1 MNNNVENLSITIKRL
16 KQDIAKLKKAKEDAE
31 KEKLKY
37 LAKMNKFVT
46 GQEQT
51 GGKSAEEY
59 TQEMINYLNNIIAI
73 MPGHIYWKN
82 KNGVYLGCNDQ
93 QAKTLNFNSGK
104 DIIGKTDHDL
114 PWKNGAANLIA
125 IDKDVMRTKKI
136 HIVEEPVTLPD
147 KSKAIF
153 LSQKVPLLEKNGDAI
168 GILGVSVNITE
179 QKQLEKKLKAAKV
192 KAEAANI
199 AKTEFIANISHD
211 IRTPISGIIGMTQVL
226 ELRLGNTKIKTF
238 VQKIAKS
245 ANQLLR
251 ILDEIIDFSK
261 IETRYHSVRCNNFN
275 LRKLITEIIEMFN
288 TTIKE
293 KNIKLS
299 VNYQDNIPSM
309 FIGDDIRINRILLN
323 LISNAIKF
331 TKQGYILIN
340 VTIQKEINNKV
351 IIKLIIEDTGIGIS
365 KDKIPFIFERF
376 SRLSSSYKG
385 TYKGIGLGLA
395 IVKRFLTEIG
405 GAISVANRINEG
417 SVFSCTIPLR
427 LPNKKQLEKHSE
439 QISEK
444 KHFKKNRHSKLN
456 ILLVEDDK
464 TCQLSQQILLTD
476 MGHNVDTADSGEEAI
491 RLITKPYDLIL
502 SDIGLPDLDG
512 YELAKKIKLSKN
524 NKNTPI
530 IGLTA
535 HMSEK
540 YKKQCFDSGI
550 NKVLQKPMDI
560 KEIQQVI
567 YQIWQDKLKED
578 S

>member
-16 KQDIAKLKKAKEDAE
+16 KQEIAKLKKVKEDAE

-51 GGKSAEEY
+51 EEKSAEEH
-59 TQEMINYLNNIIAI
+59 TREMINYLNNIIAL

-93 QAKTLNFNSGK
+93 QAKTLKLNSGK

-125 IDKDVMRTKKI
+125 IDKEVMRTKKI

-147 KSKAIF
+147 KSEAIF

-168 GILGVSVNITE
+168 GILGVSVDITQ
-179 QKQLEKKLKAAKV
+179 QKQLEKKLKAAKAE
-192 KAEAANI
+192 AEAANI
-199 AKTEFIANISHD
+199 AKTEFMANISHD

-226 ELRLGNTKIKTF
+226 ESRLDNTKTKTF
-238 VQKIAKS
+238 VQTIAKS

-261 IETRYHSVRCNNFN
+261 IETQHHSVRCNNFN
-275 LRKLITEIIEMFN
+275 LKKLIAEIIEMFT

-299 VNYQDNIPSM
+299 VNYQDNIPTW

-323 LISNAIKF
+323 LTSNAIKF
-331 TKQGYILIN
+331 TKQGYISIN
-340 VTIQKEINNKV
+340 VTIQKKINNKV
-351 IIKLIIEDTGIGIS
+351 ITKLTIKDTGIGIP
-365 KDKIPFIFERF
+365 KDKIPFIFEQF

-395 IVKRFLTEIG
+395 IVKRFLTEIEG
-405 GAISVANRINEG
+405 TISVTSQRNKG
-417 SVFSCTIPLR
+417 SVFSCTIPLE
-427 LPNKKQLEKHSE
+427 LPKKQLEKDPKHH
-439 QISEK
+439 IFEK
-444 KHFKKNRHSKLN
+444 KHINKRNHCSKLN

-476 MGHNVDTADSGEEAI
+476 MGHNVYTANSGEEAI

-502 SDIGLPDLDG
+502 CDIGLPGIDG
-512 YELAKKIKLSKN
+512 YILAEKIRLSKN

-535 HMSEK
+535 HISK
-540 YKKQCFDSGI
+540 NYKKPFSDYGI
-550 NKVLQKPMDI
+550 NKILQKPMNI

-567 YQIWQDKLKED
+567 SKFTKIN
-578 S
+578 